1 MDRFGTE
8 IDADC
13 FITLAEEGGSI
24 KGFLYFVP
32 WTKTKLSL
40 DRMQR
45 DKDAE
50 QGITE
55 LMIAET
61 AEYARTNG
69 ITHISLN
76 FAAFRSLFERAE
88 KISAGPITRS
98 TRNIIRFFS
107 NWFQVES
114 LYRFNAKFQPEWQ
127 TRYVIYP
134 KASDLPKV
142 GWAALRAEKFISSFR
157 KHSV

>member
-1 MDRFGTE
+1 
-8 IDADC
+8 
-13 FITLAEEGGSI
+13 
-24 KGFLYFVP
+24 
-32 WTKTKLSL
+32 
-40 DRMQR
+40 MQR

-55 LMIAET
+55 LMIVDAV
-61 AEYARTNG
+61 EYARENN

-88 KISAGPITRS
+88 KISAGPITRG
-98 TRNIIRFFS
+98 TRNLIRFFS

-127 TRYVIYP
+127 TRYVLYP

-142 GWAALRAEKFISSFR
+142 AWAALRAEKFISSFR